1 MDIMERNEQTDDCTI
16 KMDYPHQ
23 LILKLYLCI
32 VLCMATQL
40 AWCAPVSVAADPQE
54 TVLTSAEI
62 QEARES
68 GRGEGSVEGLRK
80 LIKQRQPRLIEY
92 YGQFFGGWSY
102 SKLSLGIEELV
113 TQNMND
119 PVIGAALLGLTR
131 NAKYQT
137 RKLFE
142 LLDARITSAPKPDWV
157 ALSAISRTDLP
168 DIEPEILKLAER
180 YPAGQYDKDSAVF
193 RFFGERK
200 YAPAV
205 PFLVKTMDGRKPGDL
220 VIFPVA
226 DALTKIGTQAAT
238 TAVLDRLDWVA
249 RQTSDS
255 KQVQLELQILVSSL
269 SQMPESVPLDFIR
282 LKKILPG
289 KLLEANRSKLLDI
302 AGKRKELV
310 AVPDFLSTLVDE
322 PQSAISNPAFKALL
336 SFDSVEV
343 WRKTRD
349 EMERLYRAKEISDDY
364 HASALRILDE
374 RLKAPEKILAQSRQA
389 SRVNAFNDRQ
399 TQIDLQ
405 KPGLQTLK
413 SSDPEQYVT
422 AQLKFLEMLTEL
434 GKEYSDLR
442 LTTGLRSRVAE
453 EYNALGNFV
462 RFKLKQPAKAIT
474 LYKHAPDSL
483 MAQIAAAD
491 TARFDL
497 HDSASAI
504 QYYEQLLSTLKN
516 KGMPGNNPDVA
527 MSTWLNTW
535 IGHELVYL
543 KTGKTFSGVLTEDD
557 LAGFPFTLLLGTS
570 MTQGALVELVPDVVS
585 LSQSAYQGKEVTLGE
600 RKRLAKEIDAL
611 PASHF
616 SLFSTIGVATM
627 LPDANTVLYYFG
639 KHDPTGYLTAFF
651 FGAVNL
657 FSKQAAQSN
666 PALTLL
672 PGARVDPEMLNLA
685 SRQFFKAHGIVLN
698 IGPDPRLSSPE
709 KTWILFIEAL
719 KNGDVHTVKMCL
731 TPAMRVKLEPLF
743 ATMATDKLKS
753 MAESFG
759 KFSMRDNSAQYREAV
774 VTRGNQVGFIYFVN
788 SGGAWKI
795 QEM

>member
-1 MDIMERNEQTDDCTI
+1 MAGQQ
-16 KMDYPHQ
+16 KMDNLRQ
-23 LILKLYLCI
+23 LVAQFCLCTMLSM
-32 VLCMATQL
+32 VAQL
-40 AWCAPVSVAADPQE
+40 SLCAPVSDIAPTQE
-54 TVLTSAEI
+54 VVFTSAEI

-68 GRGEGSVEGLRK
+68 GRGDGSVEVLRK
-80 LIKQRQPRLIEY
+80 LIKRRQPGLIEY

-102 SKLSLGIEELV
+102 SKFSPGVEELV
-113 TQNMND
+113 IQNMND
-119 PVIGAALLGLTR
+119 PEMGAALLGLTR

-142 LLDARITSAPKPDWV
+142 SLDGRIASAPKPDWV
-157 ALSAISRTDLP
+157 ALSAISKTDLP
-168 DIEPEILKLAER
+168 DIEPEILKLAEQ
-180 YPAGQYDKDSAVF
+180 YPAGQFDKDSAVF

-200 YAPAV
+200 YSPAV
-205 PFLVKTMDGRKPGDL
+205 PFLVKTMDGRKPGDP

-255 KQVQLELQILVSSL
+255 KQVQLELQILISSL

-289 KLLEANRSKLLDI
+289 KLLEANRRQLLNI

-310 AVPDFLSTLVDE
+310 AVPDFLSALEDE
-322 PQSAISNPAFKALL
+322 PQSAISNPAFKVLL

-349 EMERLYRAKEISDDY
+349 EIERLFRKKEISDDY

-374 RLKAPEKILAQSRQA
+374 RLKEPEKILAQSRLA
-389 SRVNAFNDRQ
+389 LRVRAFNDRQ
-399 TQIDLQ
+399 GQIDLQ
-405 KPGLQTLK
+405 KPGVQTLM
-413 SSDPEQYVT
+413 SSDPEKYVT
-422 AQLKFLEMLTEL
+422 AQLKYLEMLGKL
-434 GKEYSDLR
+434 GKEYSDV
-442 LTTGLRSRVAE
+442 TVSSGLRSRVAE
-453 EYNALGNFV
+453 DYTALGNFV
-462 RFKLKQPAKAIT
+462 RIRLKQPAKAIT
-474 LYKHAPDSL
+474 LYERAPDSL

-504 QYYEQLLSTLKN
+504 RYYEQLLAILKN
-516 KGMPGNNPDVA
+516 KSMNYPDVA
-527 MSTWLNTW
+527 MSTWLSIW
-535 IGHELVYL
+535 IGHEIAYL
-543 KTGKTFSGVLTEDD
+543 KTGKTFTGIFTEDD
-557 LAGFPFTLLLGTS
+557 LAGFPFMFFLGSLT
-570 MTQGALVELVPDVVS
+570 TQGAFVELAPDVVS
-585 LSQSAYQGKEVTLGE
+585 LSQSAYQGKEVTIGE
-600 RKRLAKEIDAL
+600 RKKLAKEIDAL

-616 SLFSTIGVATM
+616 SLLSTIGVATM

-639 KHDPTGYLTAFF
+639 KHDPTGYLTASL

-657 FSKQAAQSN
+657 FNKQAVQSST
-666 PALTLL
+666 ALTLL
-672 PGARVDPEMLNLA
+672 PGARVDPEMFSWA
-685 SRQFFKAHGIVLN
+685 SKEFFKTHGIVLN
-698 IGPDPRLSSPE
+698 IGPDPRMASPE
-709 KTWILFIEAL
+709 KTWLLFTTAL
-719 KNGDVHTVKMCL
+719 KNGDVHTASMCL
-731 TPAMRVKLEPLF
+731 TPTMRAKLEPLF
-743 ATMATDKLKS
+743 ATMGPDKLRG

-759 KFSMRDNSAQYREAV
+759 KFSVRENSPQLREAV

-788 SGGAWKI
+788 LGGAWKI